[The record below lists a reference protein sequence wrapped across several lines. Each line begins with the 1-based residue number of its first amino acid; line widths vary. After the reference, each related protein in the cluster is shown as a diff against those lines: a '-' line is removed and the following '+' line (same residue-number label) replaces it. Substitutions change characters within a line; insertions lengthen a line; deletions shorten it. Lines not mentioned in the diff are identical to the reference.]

1 MTYANA
7 THACEIEI
15 DRETGA
21 LTIRRY
27 LVAHDCGAE
36 INPIIVGGQV
46 HGAVGMGL
54 SGAMMEHCSY
64 DNGGQAMAGSFMD
77 YAIARAADLPT
88 IEIVPCNR
96 PNSLTP
102 AGLKGMSEGGV
113 MGSIGALSNAIS
125 DALSQFGVVA
135 EDQPFT
141 PDRLTSWI
149 TNHRSGTP
157 RPVR

>member
-1 MTYANA
+1 MTEIAVQANA
-7 THACEIEI
+7 GEAE
-15 DRETGA
+15 GA
-21 LTIRRY
+21 RSCNAAIGSADAATM
-27 LVAHDCGAE
+27 
-36 INPIIVGGQV
+36 
-46 HGAVGMGL
+46 AV
-54 SGAMMEHCSY
+54 
-64 DNGGQAMAGSFMD
+64 
-77 YAIARAADLPT
+77 
-88 IEIVPCNR
+88 
-96 PNSLTP
+96 TP

-149 TNHRSGTP
+149 TNHRSGTH